1 MNQRGKVNNMEM
13 RIDRLRNSTET
24 LCDRADALLKQLEK
38 QLPAEHAGLLP
49 LISDLDEAINQARS
63 DLW

>member
-24 LCDRADALLKQLEK
+24 LCDRADALLKELEK
-38 QLPAEHAGLLP
+38 HFPADHAGLLP
-49 LISDLDEAINQARS
+49 LISDLDEAINQARG

>member
-1 MNQRGKVNNMEM
+1 MEM

-24 LCDRADALLKQLEK
+24 LCDRADALLKHLESH
-38 QLPAEHAGLLP
+38 LPAEHAGLLP
-49 LISDLDEAINQARS
+49 LISDLDEAINQARG